1 MVNVVVDTM
10 GSDNGYETIVK
21 GAVKV
26 SKEISDLKIY
36 LVGDVDKIKPLIKD
50 INNIEI
56 IDAKDE
62 ITNYDN
68 PIVAVR
74 EKKDSSLV
82 KAYDFIKDKDDIN
95 ILVSAGSSGAVL
107 TGAIMKLERINKC
120 RPGIMAMLPNEDGKL
135 FALMDCG
142 VNADCKAEHLFG
154 FAKMANIYMKNVYN
168 ISSPR
173 IAIVS
178 NGSEDGKGNELVKG
192 TTPLL
197 KESGLN
203 FIGNIEG
210 TKVLENK
217 FDVLVTDGFT
227 GNVLLKNIEGTA
239 KTIIRE
245 LYMQMAS
252 TTDEKEKAVIK
263 KSITN
268 LMTKYDFN
276 SLGGAILLGVN
287 KIIIKAHGSAN
298 SETIYNT
305 IKQGYELAL
314 KNVVESLKKEL

>member
-1 MVNVVVDTM
+1 MINVVVDTM
-10 GSDNGYETIVK
+10 GSDNGYETIVN

-26 SKEISDLKIY
+26 SKEINDLKIY
-36 LVGDVDKIKPLIKD
+36 LVGDVDKIYPLTKG

-62 ITNYDN
+62 ITNHDN

-95 ILVSAGSSGAVL
+95 IFISAGSSGAVL

-120 RPGIMAMLPNEDGKL
+120 RPGLMAMLPNEDGKL

-142 VNADCKAEHLFG
+142 VNADCKTEHLLG

-178 NGSEDGKGNELVKG
+178 NGIEEGKGNELVKS

-210 TKVLENK
+210 TNVLKNI
-217 FDVLVTDGFT
+217 FDVLITDGFT

-239 KTIIRE
+239 KAIIKE

-252 TTDEKEKAVIK
+252 ITDEKAKAVIK
-263 KSITN
+263 KSIAS
-268 LMTKYDFN
+268 LMAKYDFN

-287 KIIIKAHGSAN
+287 KIVIKAHGSAN
-298 SETIYNT
+298 SDTIYNT

-314 KNVVESLKKEL
+314 KNVIDVLKKEL

>member
-26 SKEISDLKIY
+26 STEISDLKIY

-95 ILVSAGSSGAVL
+95 ILISAGSSGAVL

-120 RPGIMAMLPNEDGKL
+120 RPGLMAMLPNEDGKL

-210 TKVLENK
+210 TKVLENR